1 MRQRSK
7 NQGRGQNVARHFG
20 GEVFVARQICPLSR
34 DIFNQYI
41 NPLLS
46 SFHLILSF
54 PFLSLA
60 LFLSSLKRGSP
71 AAFSNFSTFFII
83 FPIHRWI
90 LHSPIVLRVT
100 RRRSLLPMPREFSDA
115 ALTNDDWADLDWYG
129 EDEVDRGR
137 AVVYRDVTR
146 AAPVPDVPWLLMEPV
161 SHEIRRRSLVC
172 LPIVYL
178 FVRFFMSFP
187 AYI

>member
-20 GEVFVARQICPLSR
+20 GEVFVARQIGPLSR

-46 SFHLILSF
+46 SFHLILS
-54 PFLSLA
+54 LA

-71 AAFSNFSTFFII
+71 VAFSTFPTFFII

-100 RRRSLLPMPREFSDA
+100 RRRSLLPMPREFFGA

-129 EDEVDRGR
+129 EDEVDRGWG
-137 AVVYRDVTR
+137 VVYRDVTR

-161 SHEIRRRSLVC
+161 SHEIRRLSLVC
-172 LPIVYL
+172 LPIGYL
-178 FVRFFMSFP
+178 FVRLFMSFP